1 MKKVFI
7 LVEGQTEEKF
17 IKELLVPYF
26 ENKSIY
32 IVPIIVSTSRRK
44 SGSKYKGGVVSFWQV
59 KSELLKL
66 LKDSSTSMVT
76 TMIDYYGLDN
86 SFPGKSDTNVPNHL
100 YEKIQFLENCLS
112 NEIKH
117 RKFFPYYQLHE
128 FETLLFSEQEGFAS
142 VFKKTDEIQSI
153 FRHFTNPEEI
163 NDNRETAPSK
173 RILKIYPK
181 YQKVTDGII
190 ISKKIG
196 IEKMRQKCHHFNDWI
211 ISMENINE

>member
-1 MKKVFI
+1 MKKILI

-26 ENKSIY
+26 ENQSIY
-32 IVPIIVSTSRRK
+32 IVPIIISTSRGK
-44 SGSKYKGGVVSFWQV
+44 SGSKYKGGVVSFGQV

-66 LKDSSTSMVT
+66 LTDTSASMVT

-86 SFPGKSDTNVPNHL
+86 SFPGKNDINTQNDL
-100 YEKIQFLENCLS
+100 YEKIQFLENCFS
-112 NEIKH
+112 NEIRH
-117 RKFFPYYQLHE
+117 PQFYPYYQLHE
-128 FETLLFSEQEGFAS
+128 FETLLFSEQEGFTS
-142 VFKKTDEIQSI
+142 VLKKTGEIQSI
-153 FRHFTNPEEI
+153 FRDFTNPEEI
-163 NDNRETAPSK
+163 NDNKETAPSK

-196 IEKMRQKCHHFNDWI
+196 LEKMRQRCNHFNRWI
-211 ISMENINE
+211 ISMENI

>member
-1 MKKVFI
+1 MKKV

-26 ENKSIY
+26 ENQSIY
-32 IVPIIVSTSRRK
+32 IVPIIISTSRRK
-44 SGSKYKGGVVSFWQV
+44 SGSKHKGGVVSFGQV

-66 LKDSSTSMVT
+66 LKDTSASMVT
-76 TMIDYYGLDN
+76 TMIDYYGLDD
-86 SFPGKSDTNVPNHL
+86 SFPGKADRNVPNDL
-100 YEKIQFLENCLS
+100 YEKIQFLENRFG

-117 RKFFPYYQLHE
+117 IRFYPYYQLHE
-128 FETLLFSEQEGFAS
+128 FETLLFSDQDGFTS
-142 VFKKTDEIQSI
+142 VLKKTDEIQNI
-153 FRHFTNPEEI
+153 FRRFTNPEEI
-163 NDNRETAPSK
+163 NDNKETAPSK

-196 IEKMRQKCHHFNDWI
+196 IEKMKQKCNHFNDWI
-211 ISMENINE
+211 TSIEK

>member
-1 MKKVFI
+1 MKKVLI

-26 ENKSIY
+26 ENQSIY

-44 SGSKYKGGVVSFWQV
+44 SGSKYKGGVVNFWQV

-66 LKDSSTSMVT
+66 LKDTSASMVT

-86 SFPGKSDTNVPNHL
+86 SFPGKSDSVPNHL
-100 YEKIQFLENCLS
+100 YEKIRFLENCLS

-117 RKFFPYYQLHE
+117 SKFFPYYQLHE
-128 FETLLFSEQEGFAS
+128 FETLLFSDQDSFTS
-142 VFKKTDEIQSI
+142 VLKKTDEIQSI
-153 FRHFTNPEEI
+153 FKHFTNPEEI
-163 NDNRETAPSK
+163 NDNEETAPSK

-196 IEKMRQKCHHFNDWI
+196 IEKMRQKCHHFNNWI
-211 ISMENINE
+211 ISMENLL

>member
-1 MKKVFI
+1 MHF
-7 LVEGQTEEKF
+7 F
-17 IKELLVPYF
+17 DS
-26 ENKSIY
+26 NKSSIY
-32 IVPIIVSTSRRK
+32 E
-44 SGSKYKGGVVSFWQV
+44 GAEY

-66 LKDSSTSMVT
+66 LKDSSASMVT

-86 SFPGKSDTNVPNHL
+86 SFPGKGDTNVPSNL
-100 YEKIQFLENCLS
+100 YEKIQFLENNFG

-117 RKFFPYYQLHE
+117 TKFLPYYQLHE
-128 FETLLFSEQEGFAS
+128 FETLLFSDQEGFAS
-142 VFKKTDEIQSI
+142 VLKKTDEIQSI

-196 IEKMRQKCHHFNDWI
+196 IEKMRQKCNYFNNWI
-211 ISMENINE
+211 TSMEKIKIS

>member
-1 MKKVFI
+1 MKKI

-26 ENKSIY
+26 ENQSIY

-66 LKDSSTSMVT
+66 LKDSSASMVT

-86 SFPGKSDTNVPNHL
+86 SFPGKGDTNVPSNL
-100 YEKIQFLENCLS
+100 YEKIQFLENRFG

-117 RKFFPYYQLHE
+117 TKNLPYYQLHE
-128 FETLLFSEQEGFAS
+128 FETLLFSDQDSFAS
-142 VFKKTDEIQSI
+142 VLKKTDEIQSI
-153 FRHFTNPEEI
+153 FGHFTNPEEI

-196 IEKMRQKCHHFNDWI
+196 IEQMRKKCNHFNDWI
-211 ISMENINE
+211 SAMEKIKI